1 LTRGREEG
9 RDRGATAKDRLFSK
23 RAWPHVVVA
32 GGRVHC
38 RDREGSLACFAVGK
52 R

>member
-1 LTRGREEG
+1 VRKAGVPAE
-9 RDRGATAKDRLFSK
+9 DRLFK
-23 RAWPHVVVA
+23 TQAWPHVVVA
-32 GGRVHC
+32 GGRVYC